1 MFDRMSRHAVNTA
14 CPTLRARAGGPGHHQ
29 RAEARQGTVG
39 TMPSR
44 PVKTAAGDVM
54 SPAAFVSTGFRR
66 MPDRWLDQPALQQGS
81 AEQAGSSQ
89 QLAQPLVLPPWW
101 ARRPENRPRRARRC
115 VGAVPQQ
122 AGSAPQ
128 AGSAAQ
134 QAGSAAAQA
143 GSAAQHAGSAAAQ
156 AGSAQAGAQ
165 SQLEAPRR
173 PRPAAEAV
181 SATIRLTATAHRT
194 VKIVGRRIM
203 RFSS

>member
-1 MFDRMSRHAVNTA
+1 MFDRMSRHAV
-14 CPTLRARAGGPGHHQ
+14 
-29 RAEARQGTVG
+29 
-39 TMPSR
+39 
-44 PVKTAAGDVM
+44 KTAAGDIV

-66 MPDRWLDQPALQQGS
+66 TPDRWTDQPALQQGS

-101 ARRPENRPRRARRC
+101 ARRPENRPRRARRW
-115 VGAVPQQ
+115 VGWLPQQ

-134 QAGSAAAQA
+134 QAGSAAAHA
-143 GSAAQHAGSAAAQ
+143 GSAAQQAGSAAAQ

-165 SQLEAPRR
+165 SQLEAARR

-194 VKIVGRRIM
+194 VTIVGRRIM
-203 RFSS
+203 RFS

>member
-1 MFDRMSRHAVNTA
+1 MFDRMSRHT
-14 CPTLRARAGGPGHHQ
+14 
-29 RAEARQGTVG
+29 
-39 TMPSR
+39 
-44 PVKTAAGDVM
+44 VKTAAGDVV
-54 SPAAFVSTGFRR
+54 SPAAFVNTGFRR
-66 MPDRWLDQPALQQGS
+66 MPDRWSDQPALQQGS

-101 ARRPENRPRRARRC
+101 ARRPENRPRRARRW
-115 VGAVPQQ
+115 VGWLAQQ

-134 QAGSAAAQA
+134 QA

-194 VKIVGRRIM
+194 VTIVGRRIM

>member
-1 MFDRMSRHAVNTA
+1 
-14 CPTLRARAGGPGHHQ
+14 
-29 RAEARQGTVG
+29 
-39 TMPSR
+39 
-44 PVKTAAGDVM
+44 
-54 SPAAFVSTGFRR
+54 
-66 MPDRWLDQPALQQGS
+66 MPDRWSDQPALQQGS

-101 ARRPENRPRRARRC
+101 ARRPENRPRRARRW
-115 VGAVPQQ
+115 VGWLPQQ

-143 GSAAQHAGSAAAQ
+143 GSA
-156 AGSAQAGAQ
+156 QAGAQ
-165 SQLEAPRR
+165 SQLEAARR

-203 RFSS
+203 RFS